1 MSILSNRI
9 NSLSTISATL
19 AMANKSRELKAQGID
34 IINLSIGEP
43 DFDTPE
49 FIKESAQKAI
59 NDNHT
64 HYTPIPGYQELREAV
79 ANKFKRDNKLDYPAN
94 QIVVSTGAKQSISNV
109 FFSIL
114 NPGDEVII
122 PAPFWVSY
130 TEMAKLAEGKP
141 KIIETSIASNFKIT
155 AKQLSQ
161 AISPKTKALIF
172 SSPCN
177 PSGSIYSKNELQA
190 LAQVIKNHPNI
201 VVISDEIYEHI
212 NFKGSHESIAQFDE
226 IKDQVVVINGVSKG
240 FAMTGWRIGVM
251 AASKQIANACI
262 KLQGQTTSGT
272 NSIAQRAAID
282 AFNTDPKENQD
293 LKKMVNVFKERRDLM
308 VALLNEIPGLAVNV
322 PNGTFY
328 LFPNISYYFGKSD
341 GDYTIKT
348 ANDLTMYILNKA
360 RVAVVTGAAFGND
373 KCIRLSYASS
383 NNILIEAVRRIKEA
397 LAFLK

>member
-79 ANKFKRDNKLDYPAN
+79 ANKLKRDNKLDYPAN

-348 ANDLTMYILNKA
+348 ANDLTMYILDKA